1 MRITVTNPPPP
12 NNTTT
17 TTKTATKMPP
27 RSFMLAT
34 EIHEVDLIQTKVE
47 LDMELHGGPAQ
58 QADEWRALLALH
70 LFCRAVRGVLRGLY
84 RQALA
89 DEWGGEEKEEEKEEE
104 AEGEQEGRAVA
115 REDIFSLNFL

>member
-1 MRITVTNPPPP
+1 
-12 NNTTT
+12 
-17 TTKTATKMPP
+17 MPP

-34 EIHEVDLIQTKVE
+34 EIHEVDVIQTKVK
-47 LDMELHGGPAQ
+47 LGMELHGGPAQ

-89 DEWGGEEKEEEKEEE
+89 DEVR
-104 AEGEQEGRAVA
+104 GRSTSVRCKFPFPLLSYSVLDCVFCFGLATMCC
-115 REDIFSLNFL
+115 F

>member
-1 MRITVTNPPPP
+1 
-12 NNTTT
+12 
-17 TTKTATKMPP
+17 MPP

-89 DEWGGEEKEEEKEEE
+89 DELTRTRGLLRSGEERRKRKRRRKKQN
-104 AEGEQEGRAVA
+104 GEQEGKGR
-115 REDIFSLNFL
+115 RLEKTFSV